1 MQNKLKKLYRENKLE
16 LTDNYYTIYDNKS
29 YDKTSPNLEDLNK
42 QITFEYI
49 YNGKKYVRVNGN
61 FADGGATLSNDN
73 SYEDGEEI
81 WIEVRP
87 IEWYLYKNNEGQYCL
102 LSLKLLFAGIPFDI
116 NETYNGD
123 FENTFIKKFMDEEF
137 SKDILR
143 GQTLTKND
151 VNIKKLKK

>member
-1 MQNKLKKLYRENKLE
+1 M
-16 LTDNYYTIYDNKS
+16 
-29 YDKTSPNLEDLNK
+29 
-42 QITFEYI
+42 
-49 YNGKKYVRVNGN
+49 
-61 FADGGATLSNDN
+61 
-73 SYEDGEEI
+73 
-81 WIEVRP
+81 
-87 IEWYLYKNNEGQYCL
+87 